1 MKKSVITVRFIRDNT
16 LTPQFSEK
24 EYAYYTDIED
34 IQVGDWVIVVVQGT
48 PKAVK
53 VEQVSGL
60 SVANRDRA
68 NKWIV
73 SRIDLTNW
81 EKRMAELQMVME
93 IENQLDGEFQQAQR
107 MTTFVMLADS
117 NPRIAALLDKLREIN
132 PELVPKLTASE
143 IINQPITQNAPQ
155 RNVDGTI
162 AQNATGFNVKDTG
175 LLEVLPQGICGILWD
190 QLRASRVSDLL
201 ALGHDKVW
209 SAKGIGTDHMNQIE
223 KMLNK
228 LKLSW

>member
-93 IENQLDGEFQQAQR
+93 IENQLDEEFQQAQR

-132 PELVPKLTASE
+132 PELVPKLTSPAQE
-143 IINQPITQNAPQ
+143 PIIQNLAAFNPTPIETTAPRQ
-155 RNVDGTI
+155 EARDKSL
-162 AQNATGFNVKDTG
+162 F
-175 LLEVLPQGICGILWD
+175 EVLPRGICDILWTD
-190 QLRASRVSDLL
+190 RKIATVGELI

-209 SAKGIGTDHMNQIE
+209 TTKGIGNDRMNQIE
-223 KMLNK
+223 RMLNK